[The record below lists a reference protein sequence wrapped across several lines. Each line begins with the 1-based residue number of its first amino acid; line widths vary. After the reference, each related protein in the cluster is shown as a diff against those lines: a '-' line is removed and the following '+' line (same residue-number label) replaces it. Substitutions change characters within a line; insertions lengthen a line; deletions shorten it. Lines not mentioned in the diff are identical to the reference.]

1 MAITRAQIPKQLE
14 PGLGR
19 GWGKWERAKFKKIV
33 ESLDLKLTLLYL
45 NHLTIIWKKVFLKK
59 LLLVK

>member
-33 ESLDLKLTLLYL
+33 EKTHGKVYKPV
-45 NHLTIIWKKVFLKK
+45 NKKVKVQNPPIK
-59 LLLVK
+59 SDIIQ

>member
-19 GWGKWERAKFKKIV
+19 GWGKWQRAKFKKIIEKTHGKV
-33 ESLDLKLTLLYL
+33 YKPNS
-45 NHLTIIWKKVFLKK
+45 KKVKVQNIPTK
-59 LLLVK
+59 SDTI